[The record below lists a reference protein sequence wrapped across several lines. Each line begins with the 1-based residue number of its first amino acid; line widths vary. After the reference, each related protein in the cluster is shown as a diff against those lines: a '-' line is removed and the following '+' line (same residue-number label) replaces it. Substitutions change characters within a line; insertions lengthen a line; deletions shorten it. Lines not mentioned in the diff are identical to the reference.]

1 MKEEAM
7 REAFAVTGYVSADQA
22 VRLRETREGVVE
34 LSPEQEAGQVSMR
47 VEAGDVTEV
56 RVGASRG
63 KQTLVQLLLK
73 DGATVET
80 VVRHRATAQGL
91 SQIFDPAL
99 HQLTASAT
107 AKKIMV

>member
-1 MKEEAM
+1 MKEGAM
-7 REAFAVTGYVSADQA
+7 REAFAVTGYVAADQA
-22 VRLRETREGVVE
+22 ARLRDSKEGVVE

-47 VEAGDVTEV
+47 VEASDVAEV

-73 DGATVET
+73 EGATVET
-80 VVRHRATAQGL
+80 IVRHKATAQGL
-91 SQIFDPAL
+91 SQIFDPSL